1 MTVVPLFCQN
11 MLEIAGAVR
20 QLKPNSTPR
29 IIRTRKAGNM
39 NRDAILRELKQSD
52 SVLTTVLNSIFDGVY
67 IVDPERRI
75 IFWNR
80 AAEEITGHLAKD
92 VMGRCCHESI
102 LNHIDEN
109 GTMLCFSAC
118 PLHRSIQTGESIRA
132 KVYPTHRDGHR
143 FPVYTH
149 IGAIRDEHGE
159 IIAGIEVFRDISREE
174 EFRLLQEKFNALI
187 QRYVSTATMEEV
199 MDHLQ
204 GSAAGKARVRELTVL
219 YLDVVGFTSFS
230 ERNPPAV
237 VATMLN
243 ELFGVCEVI
252 TRECHGDIDK
262 FIGDAIMAVFIDAN
276 DAVAAGR
283 KVLSAVLRLNE
294 TRRARGLEG
303 IRIRI
308 GINSGS
314 VIQGEIGTS
323 SRKDVTVIGD
333 VVNTAARIES
343 VTDPMRMGISEAT
356 YARLRDPGQFCQSMT
371 LQVKNRSAS
380 VKIYVSESA
389 GESTEPPAQ
398 QGHERANS

>member
-1 MTVVPLFCQN
+1 MKR
-11 MLEIAGAVR
+11 E
-20 QLKPNSTPR
+20 
-29 IIRTRKAGNM
+29 
-39 NRDAILRELKQSD
+39 AIYQELKQAG
-52 SVLTTVLNSIFDGVY
+52 SVLSTVLDSIFDGVY
-67 IVDPERRI
+67 IVDQERRI

-80 AAEEITGHLAKD
+80 AAEEITGHRKQD
-92 VMGRCCHESI
+92 VMGRCCHDSM

-118 PLHRSIQTGESIRA
+118 PLARSIQSGESIRA
-132 KVYPTHRDGHR
+132 KVYPLHKDGRR

-149 IGAIRDEHGE
+149 IGAIRDETGE

-174 EFRLLQEKFNALI
+174 EFRLLQEKFNVLI
-187 QRYVSTATMEEV
+187 KRYVSTATMEEV

-204 GSAAGKARVRELTVL
+204 GGEEGQAHVRELTVL
-219 YLDVVGFTSFS
+219 YLDVVGFTSYS
-230 ERNPPAV
+230 ERNAPAA

-283 KVLSAVLRLNE
+283 KVLSALVRLNA
-294 TRRARGLEG
+294 TRQARGLEG
-303 IRIRI
+303 VCIRV

-343 VTDPMRMGISEAT
+343 VTDPMCMGISEVT
-356 YARLRDPGQFCQSMT
+356 YARLRDPGQGWRCKT
-371 LQVKNRSAS
+371 VQVKNRSEP
-380 VKIYVSESA
+380 VKVYLTEPARESES
-389 GESTEPPAQ
+389 GI
-398 QGHERANS
+398 

>member
-1 MTVVPLFCQN
+1 
-11 MLEIAGAVR
+11 
-20 QLKPNSTPR
+20 
-29 IIRTRKAGNM
+29 M
-39 NRDAILRELKQSD
+39 NQDAIYQELRHGD
-52 SVLTTVLNSIFDGVY
+52 SVLSTVLDSIFDCVY
-67 IVDPERRI
+67 IVDRERRI

-80 AAEEITGHLAKD
+80 AAEEITGHLKKD
-92 VMGRCCHESI
+92 VMGRCCHDSM

-118 PLHRSIQTGESIRA
+118 PLARSIQTGESLRA
-132 KVYPTHRDGHR
+132 KVYPQHKDGRR

-149 IGAIRDEHGE
+149 IGAIRDETGA
-159 IIAGIEVFRDISREE
+159 IIAGIEVFRDISQEE
-174 EFRLLQEKFNALI
+174 DFRLLQEKFNALI
-187 QRYVSTATMEEV
+187 KRYVSTATLEEV
-199 MDHLQ
+199 MEHLE
-204 GSAAGKARVRELTVL
+204 GGTEGHARVRELTVL

-230 ERNPPAV
+230 ERNAPAV

-262 FIGDAIMAVFIDAN
+262 FIGDAIMAVFVDAN

-283 KVLSAVLRLNE
+283 KVLAAVGRLNG
-294 TRRARGLEG
+294 TRHARGLEG
-303 IRIRI
+303 VRIRV

-343 VTDPMRMGISEAT
+343 VTDPMRMGISRAT
-356 YARLRDPGQFCQSMT
+356 YARLRDPGPGWECRT
-371 LQVKNRSAS
+371 VQVKNR
-380 VKIYVSESA
+380 
-389 GESTEPPAQ
+389 TEPVTVYISDAPEASPEELAPPVTS
-398 QGHERANS
+398 HSA

>member
-1 MTVVPLFCQN
+1 
-11 MLEIAGAVR
+11 
-20 QLKPNSTPR
+20 
-29 IIRTRKAGNM
+29 M
-39 NRDAILRELKQSD
+39 NRDAIYHELKQGD
-52 SVLTTVLNSIFDGVY
+52 SVLSTVLNSIFDGVY
-67 IVDPERRI
+67 IVDKERRI

-80 AAEEITGHLAKD
+80 AAEEMTGHLRQD
-92 VMGRCCHESI
+92 VMGRCCHDSM
-102 LNHIDEN
+102 LNHIDGN

-118 PLHRSIQTGESIRA
+118 PLQRSILTGESIRA

-143 FPVYTH
+143 FPTYTH

-174 EFRLLQEKFNALI
+174 EFRLLQEKFNGLI
-187 QRYVSTATMEEV
+187 KRYVSTATMDEV

-204 GSAAGKARVRELTVL
+204 GGAAGKARERELTVL

-230 ERNPPAV
+230 ERNSPEV

-262 FIGDAIMAVFIDAN
+262 FIGDAIMAVFVDAN
-276 DAVAAGR
+276 DAVAAGG
-283 KVLSAVLRLNE
+283 KVLSAVVRFNG

-308 GINSGS
+308 GINSGF

-323 SRKDVTVIGD
+323 TRKDVTVIGD
-333 VVNTAARIES
+333 VVNTASRIEAA
-343 VTDPMRMGISEAT
+343 TEPMRMGISEAT
-356 YARLRDPGQFCQSMT
+356 YTRLREPGQFHQSK
-371 LQVKNRSAS
+371 LIQVKNRSAP
-380 VKIYVSESA
+380 VKIYVSASA
-389 GESTEPPAQ
+389 GEPLAAPATPLPDPPK
-398 QGHERANS
+398 S

>member
-1 MTVVPLFCQN
+1 
-11 MLEIAGAVR
+11 
-20 QLKPNSTPR
+20 
-29 IIRTRKAGNM
+29 
-39 NRDAILRELKQSD
+39 
-52 SVLTTVLNSIFDGVY
+52 
-67 IVDPERRI
+67 
-75 IFWNR
+75 
-80 AAEEITGHLAKD
+80 
-92 VMGRCCHESI
+92 MGRCCHDSM

-109 GTMLCFSAC
+109 GTMLCFTAC

-132 KVYPTHRDGHR
+132 KVYPRHKDGRR

-149 IGAIRDEHGE
+149 IGAIRDETGA

-174 EFRLLQEKFNALI
+174 EFRLLQEKFNGLI
-187 QRYVSTATMEEV
+187 KRYVSTATMDEV
-199 MDHLQ
+199 MDHVQ
-204 GSAAGKARVRELTVL
+204 GGSEGHARVRELTVL
-219 YLDVVGFTSFS
+219 YLDVVGFTTFS
-230 ERNPPAV
+230 ERNSPEV

-283 KVLSAVLRLNE
+283 KVLSAVGRLNE
-294 TRRARGLEG
+294 TRRERRLEG
-303 IRIRI
+303 VRIRI

-343 VTDPMRMGISEAT
+343 ATEPMRMGISEAT
-356 YARLRDPGQFCQSMT
+356 YARLRDPSHFRQSNT
-371 LQVKNRSAS
+371 LQVKNRTAP
-380 VKIYVSESA
+380 VKVYVSESA
-389 GESTEPPAQ
+389 GE
-398 QGHERANS
+398 

>member
-1 MTVVPLFCQN
+1 M
-11 MLEIAGAVR
+11 
-20 QLKPNSTPR
+20 
-29 IIRTRKAGNM
+29 
-39 NRDAILRELKQSD
+39 
-52 SVLTTVLNSIFDGVY
+52 
-67 IVDPERRI
+67 
-75 IFWNR
+75 
-80 AAEEITGHLAKD
+80 
-92 VMGRCCHESI
+92 
-102 LNHIDEN
+102 LNHIDEQ

-118 PLHRSIQTGESIRA
+118 PLARSIQTGESVRA
-132 KVYPTHRDGHR
+132 KVYPMHKEGRR

-149 IGAIRDEHGE
+149 IGAIRDERGE
-159 IIAGIEVFRDISREE
+159 IVAGIEVFRDISKEE
-174 EFRLLQEKFNALI
+174 DFRLLQEKFNVLI

-204 GSAAGKARVRELTVL
+204 SGAEGHARVRELTVL
-219 YLDVVGFTSFS
+219 YLDVVGFTAFS
-230 ERNPPAV
+230 ERNSPET

-276 DAVAAGR
+276 DAVAAGK
-283 KVLSAVLRLNE
+283 KVLSALLRLNE
-294 TRRARGLEG
+294 TRHARGLEG
-303 IRIRI
+303 VRIRV

-356 YARLRDPGQFCQSMT
+356 YARLRDPGQAWRRMT
-371 LQVKNRSAS
+371 VQVKNRS
-380 VKIYVSESA
+380 VPVTIYVAEPT
-389 GESTEPPAQ
+389 GESGEKSGQPP
-398 QGHERANS
+398 QGLPE

>member
-1 MTVVPLFCQN
+1 
-11 MLEIAGAVR
+11 
-20 QLKPNSTPR
+20 
-29 IIRTRKAGNM
+29 M
-39 NRDAILRELKQSD
+39 NREAIYQELRQGD
-52 SVLTTVLNSIFDGVY
+52 SVLATVLDSIFDGVY
-67 IVDPERRI
+67 IVDRERRI

-80 AAEEITGHLAKD
+80 AAEQITGHRRQD

-132 KVYPTHRDGHR
+132 KVYPRHQDGHR

-149 IGAIRDEHGE
+149 IGPIRDDRGE
-159 IIAGIEVFRDISREE
+159 IIAGIEVFRDISTEE
-174 EFRLLQEKFNALI
+174 EFRLLQEKFNVLI
-187 QRYVSTATMEEV
+187 KRYVSTATMDEV

-204 GSAAGKARVRELTVL
+204 GSATGNARVRELTVL
-219 YLDVVGFTSFS
+219 YMDVVGFTSFS
-230 ERNPPAV
+230 ERNPADV

-294 TRRARGLEG
+294 TRCARGLEG
-303 IRIRI
+303 IQIRI

-343 VTDPMRMGISEAT
+343 ATDPMRMGISEAT
-356 YARLRDPGQFCQSMT
+356 YARLRDPSHFCQSKT
-371 LQVKNRSAS
+371 IQVKNRSAP
-380 VKIYVSESA
+380 VTIYVSESV
-389 GESTEPPAQ
+389 GSDRES
-398 QGHERANS
+398 

>member
-1 MTVVPLFCQN
+1 
-11 MLEIAGAVR
+11 
-20 QLKPNSTPR
+20 
-29 IIRTRKAGNM
+29 M
-39 NRDAILRELKQSD
+39 NQDAIYQELKQSD
-52 SVLTTVLNSIFDGVY
+52 SVLSTVLNSIFDGVY
-67 IVDPERRI
+67 IVDNERRI
-75 IFWNR
+75 LFWNR

-92 VMGRCCHESI
+92 VMGRCCHDSM

-118 PLHRSIQTGESIRA
+118 PLASSIQTGESIRA

-149 IGAIRDEHGE
+149 IGAIRDERGE
-159 IIAGIEVFRDISREE
+159 IIAGIEVFRDISSEE
-174 EFRLLQEKFNALI
+174 EFRLLQEKFNTLI
-187 QRYVSTATMEEV
+187 KRYVSTATMEEV

-204 GSAAGKARVRELTVL
+204 GSAEAKARTRELTVL

-230 ERNPPAV
+230 ERNPPAA

-283 KVLSAVLRLNE
+283 KVLSAVVRLNE
-294 TRRARGLEG
+294 TRRVRGLEG

-308 GINSGS
+308 GVNSGS

-343 VTDPMRMGISEAT
+343 ATEPMRMGISEAT
-356 YARLRDPGQFCQSMT
+356 YARLREPGHFSQSKT
-371 LQVKNRSAS
+371 LQVKNRAEP
-380 VKIYVSESA
+380 VKIYVSDSA
-389 GESTEPPAQ
+389 GQSAEAPAPS
-398 QGHERANS
+398 A

>member
-1 MTVVPLFCQN
+1 
-11 MLEIAGAVR
+11 
-20 QLKPNSTPR
+20 
-29 IIRTRKAGNM
+29 M
-39 NRDAILRELKQSD
+39 NRDAIYQELKQSD
-52 SVLTTVLNSIFDGVY
+52 SVLSTVLDSIFDGVY
-67 IVDPERRI
+67 IVDKERRI

-80 AAEEITGHLAKD
+80 AAEAITGHLAKD
-92 VMGRCCHESI
+92 VMGRCCHDSM

-109 GTMLCFSAC
+109 GTMLCFTAC
-118 PLHRSIQTGESIRA
+118 PLARSIQTGESIRA

-149 IGAIRDEHGE
+149 IGAIRDERGE
-159 IIAGIEVFRDISREE
+159 IIAGIEVFRDISNEE
-174 EFRLLQEKFNALI
+174 EFRLLQEKFNTLI
-187 QRYVSTATMEEV
+187 KRYVSTATMDEV

-204 GSAAGKARVRELTVL
+204 GSAEGKARVRELTVL

-230 ERNPPAV
+230 ERNQPEV

-252 TRECHGDIDK
+252 TRECYGDIDK

-283 KVLSAVLRLNE
+283 KVLAAVLRLNE
-294 TRRARGLEG
+294 TRHARGLEG

-343 VTDPMRMGISEAT
+343 ATEPMRMGISEAT
-356 YARLRDPGQFCQSMT
+356 YARLREPGHFTQSKT
-371 LQVKNRSAS
+371 LQVKNRSEP
-380 VKIYVSESA
+380 VKIYVSESG
-389 GESTEPPAQ
+389 GE
-398 QGHERANS
+398 ER

>member
-1 MTVVPLFCQN
+1 
-11 MLEIAGAVR
+11 
-20 QLKPNSTPR
+20 
-29 IIRTRKAGNM
+29 M
-39 NRDAILRELKQSD
+39 NREAILQQLQQRN
-52 SVLTTVLNSIFDGVY
+52 SVLASVLDSIFDGVY

-80 AAEEITGHLAKD
+80 AAEEITGHRAKD
-92 VMGRCCHESI
+92 VLGRCCHDTV

-109 GTMLCFSAC
+109 GTLLCFSAC
-118 PLHRSIQTGESIRA
+118 PLARSLRTGESIQA
-132 KVYPTHRDGHR
+132 KVYPTHREGHR
-143 FPVYTH
+143 FPTQTR
-149 IGAIRDEHGE
+149 IGPIRDERGE

-187 QRYVSTATMEEV
+187 KRYVSTATMEEV

-204 GSAAGKARVRELTVL
+204 GGAAGQARVRELTVL

-230 ERNPPAV
+230 ERNPAVV

-283 KVLSAVLRLNE
+283 KVLAAVLSLNE
-294 TRRARGLEG
+294 TRRARGLDG
-303 IRIRI
+303 IQIRI

-343 VTDPMRMGISEAT
+343 VTEPMRMGISEAT
-356 YARLRDPGQFCQSMT
+356 YARLRDPGRFHRSKT
-371 LQVKNRSAS
+371 IPVKNRSAP
-380 VKIYVSESA
+380 VTIYVSEST
-389 GESTEPPAQ
+389 GERL
-398 QGHERANS
+398 G

>member
-1 MTVVPLFCQN
+1 
-11 MLEIAGAVR
+11 
-20 QLKPNSTPR
+20 
-29 IIRTRKAGNM
+29 M
-39 NRDAILRELKQSD
+39 NRDAIYLELKRTD
-52 SVLTTVLNSIFDGVY
+52 SVLSTVLDSIFDGVY
-67 IVDPERRI
+67 IVDRERRI

-80 AAEEITGHLAKD
+80 AAEEMSGYRKNE
-92 VMGRCCHESI
+92 VMGRCCHDSM
-102 LNHIDEN
+102 LNHIDEH
-109 GTMLCFSAC
+109 GTLLCFSAC
-118 PLHRSIQTGESIRA
+118 PLARSIETGESIRA
-132 KVYPTHRDGHR
+132 KVYPTHKDGRR

-149 IGAIRDEHGE
+149 IGAIRDESGQ

-174 EFRLLQEKFNALI
+174 EFRLLQEKFNVLI
-187 QRYVSTATMEEV
+187 KRYVSTATMDEV

-204 GSAAGKARVRELTVL
+204 GGAEGHARVRELTVL
-219 YLDVVGFTSFS
+219 YLDVVGFTTFS
-230 ERNPPAV
+230 ERNSPEV

-283 KVLSAVLRLNE
+283 KVLSALGRLNA
-294 TRRARGLEG
+294 TRQARGLEG
-303 IRIRI
+303 VRIRV

-343 VTDPMRMGISEAT
+343 ATDPMRMGISEAT
-356 YARLRDPGQFCQSMT
+356 YARLRDPGQGWRCKT
-371 LQVKNRSAS
+371 VQVKNRAEP
-380 VKIYVSESA
+380 VKIYILDS
-389 GESTEPPAQ
+389 PL
-398 QGHERANS
+398 

>member
-1 MTVVPLFCQN
+1 
-11 MLEIAGAVR
+11 
-20 QLKPNSTPR
+20 
-29 IIRTRKAGNM
+29 M
-39 NRDAILRELKQSD
+39 NRDAIYQELKQSD
-52 SVLTTVLNSIFDGVY
+52 SVLSTVLNSIFDGVY
-67 IVDPERRI
+67 IVDRERRI

-80 AAEEITGHLAKD
+80 AAEAITGHLAKD
-92 VMGRCCHESI
+92 VMGRCCHDSL

-118 PLHRSIQTGESIRA
+118 PLARSIQTGESIRA

-149 IGAIRDEHGE
+149 IGAIRDERGE
-159 IIAGIEVFRDISREE
+159 IIAGIEVFRDISNEE
-174 EFRLLQEKFNALI
+174 EFRLLQEKFNVLI
-187 QRYVSTATMEEV
+187 KRYVSTATMDEV
-199 MDHLQ
+199 QDQLQ
-204 GSAAGKARVRELTVL
+204 GAAEAKARVRELTVL

-230 ERNPPAV
+230 ERNPAEV

-303 IRIRI
+303 IRIRV

-343 VTDPMRMGISEAT
+343 ATEPMRMGISEAT
-356 YARLRDPGQFCQSMT
+356 YARLRDPSHFRQSKT
-371 LQVKNRSAS
+371 LQVKNRAAP

-389 GESTEPPAQ
+389 GASPEAPAQPPHAGANAPALAGQPNQQPPANA
-398 QGHERANS
+398 GSTHDEPSRETEA

>member
-1 MTVVPLFCQN
+1 
-11 MLEIAGAVR
+11 
-20 QLKPNSTPR
+20 
-29 IIRTRKAGNM
+29 M
-39 NRDAILRELKQSD
+39 NKDAIYRELQD
-52 SVLTTVLNSIFDGVY
+52 GRSVLSTVLDSIFDGVY
-67 IVDPERRI
+67 IVDRERRI

-80 AAEEITGHLAKD
+80 AAEEITGHMKKD
-92 VMGRCCHESI
+92 VMGRCCHDSM
-102 LNHIDEN
+102 LNHIDGN

-118 PLHRSIQTGESIRA
+118 PLQRSIQTGESIRA

-149 IGAIRDEHGE
+149 IGAIRDESGA
-159 IIAGIEVFRDISREE
+159 IVAGIEVFRDITQEE
-174 EFRLLQEKFNALI
+174 DFRLLQEKFNELI
-187 QRYVSTATMEEV
+187 KRYVSTATMEEV
-199 MDHLQ
+199 MDNLQ
-204 GSAAGKARVRELTVL
+204 GGAEGKARVRELTVL

-230 ERNPPAV
+230 ERNSPEV

-283 KVLSAVLRLNE
+283 KVLSAVTRLNA

-303 IRIRI
+303 VRIRI
-308 GINSGS
+308 GVNSGS

-333 VVNTAARIES
+333 VVNTASRIES
-343 VTDPMRMGISEAT
+343 VTDPMCLGVSEAT
-356 YARLRDPGQFCQSMT
+356 YARLRDAGHCWQT
-371 LQVKNRSAS
+371 KTVQVKNRSAP
-380 VKIYVSESA
+380 VKIYISESA
-389 GESTEPPAQ
+389 DESIEEPAPPAD
-398 QGHERANS
+398 GLASS